1 MFQSDRRK
9 DDSYRRAFGNGGL
22 EVLETV
28 IEPDAIYGGKRNN
41 IFALR
46 EMYM

>member
-1 MFQSDRRK
+1 MMFQSDRRK

-28 IEPDAIYGGKRNN
+28 IEPDAIY
-41 IFALR
+41 R
-46 EMYM
+46 ESGIIYSP